1 MIFLP
6 YMPKFLF
13 ISVTSSLADCISR
26 GKKPKFTL
34 ISHEHGPV
42 HFTKM
47 SWPYQERSPIKVKLW
62 AGLPPHCS
70 TMKKRGKCSPS
81 ISSIFKLHIPLRS
94 QWKLWTDTQE
104 RNKGRHIHPNT
115 ILNDLKAVM
124 KSSHLLHPE
133 CSGSCGHLLCS
144 PAHPLSSFL
153 FRALNTPLPHL
164 ALP

>member
-13 ISVTSSLADCISR
+13 ISVTSSLADCISC
-26 GKKPKFTL
+26 GKKPKFTFS
-34 ISHEHGPV
+34 SHEHGPV

-47 SWPYQERSPIKVKLW
+47 SWLCQERSPIKVKLW
-62 AGLPPHCS
+62 AGLPPQCS

-94 QWKLWTDTQE
+94 RWKLRTDTQE

-115 ILNDLKAVM
+115 ILSDLKAVM
-124 KSSHLLHPE
+124 KSPRLLRPE
-133 CSGSCGHLLCS
+133 VVAPAVTCCAHQLIPFLL
-144 PAHPLSSFL
+144 LL
-153 FRALNTPLPHL
+153 FRARNTPLPHL